1 MSRTR
6 RTFEDLEAAAA
17 AHLPIDDRPADQIPL
32 DQVRASPRNPRHK
45 LEGLD
50 ELAASLQAYG
60 LLQPVVVR
68 RVAGVYE
75 LIAGH
80 RRLAAAQQ
88 LGWPHIAAVVRDETD
103 DQAYLLTLTENL
115 QRDDLTPKEEASA
128 LEVLVRE
135 RGWTTRQVG
144 EAIKRSHIYVSRRL
158 RVFEDPALA
167 PLVLERK
174 LAVSTAEE
182 LLRAPDA
189 ETRRHLAAQAAEHEW
204 TWAEAR
210 RAVSELGT
218 GRSKWA
224 ALAEHLS
231 AVLDDAPQVARASLS
246 AADRKLIRQAL
257 TALRRLV

>member
-1 MSRTR
+1 VSRTR
-6 RTFEDLEAAAA
+6 RTLEDLETAAAV
-17 AHLPIDDRPADQIPL
+17 HQPVDDRPADQIPL

-50 ELAASLQAYG
+50 ELAASLQTYG

-189 ETRRHLAAQAAEHEW
+189 ETRRHLATEAAEHEW

-231 AVLDDAPQVARASLS
+231 AVLDDAPQVAPASLS
-246 AADRKLIRQAL
+246 AADRKLIRRAL